1 MFRFF
6 FVLISEPNSLFSQ
19 MLMKKIILFSTFLAL
34 AGCQQK
40 QEVYAPVSGSSVKQK
55 AAVSQERAKNLNKLE
70 REQIQDWI
78 AGQKEK
84 FYPTSMN
91 YWVNRENFSE
101 RKKSPEET
109 VVSYRYYISDF
120 SGIQLY
126 DQPKGYRDV
135 PLSKFPTELTSVED
149 ALKYMNPGEEVTLLV
164 PSVLAYGTYGDGEKI
179 TNDIPLII
187 TLKRIK

>member
-1 MFRFF
+1 
-6 FVLISEPNSLFSQ
+6 
-19 MLMKKIILFSTFLAL
+19 MKKIILFSTFLAL

-40 QEVYAPVSGSSVKQK
+40 QEVYAPVSGSSAKQK
-55 AAVSQERAKNLNKLE
+55 VAASQKRAKNLNKLE

-101 RKKSPEET
+101 REKSPEET
-109 VVSYRYYISDF
+109 VVSYGYYISDF

-135 PLSKFPTELTSVED
+135 PLNKFPTELTAVED